1 MKHLWWLI
9 PFATALVDSI
19 VLVAL
24 VTGFA
29 GLVYLARYTAIARLV
44 ARLAREIE
52 RAWHCSP
59 SSRLFAPS

>member
-29 GLVYLARYTAIARLV
+29 GLVYLAMRSRAPMPPVRGEQEPDKRDV
-44 ARLAREIE
+44 E
-52 RAWHCSP
+52 RDIPPSP
-59 SSRLFAPS
+59 G